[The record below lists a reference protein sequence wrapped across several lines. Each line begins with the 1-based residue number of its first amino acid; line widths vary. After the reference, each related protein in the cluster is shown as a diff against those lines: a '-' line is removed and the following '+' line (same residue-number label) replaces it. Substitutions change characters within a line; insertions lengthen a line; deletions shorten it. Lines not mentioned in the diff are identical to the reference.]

1 MSDPARRKLPRLV
14 ALVGAAGVLPFLIC
28 AIAAARIDPAAASN
42 PWLEALLFYAA
53 VVLSFLGA
61 VHWGLALAAADGA
74 DAATGQRARLLLG
87 VLPALVAWAALLA
100 DRLLAAELGL
110 ALLIGGFIA
119 VVVVEEQGHRRG
131 LVPGGYMGLRWA
143 LSVVVVA
150 LLTTVLVLRLIGAR
164 IIF

>member
-1 MSDPARRKLPRLV
+1 MSDPVRPKLPRLA
-14 ALVGAAGVLPFLIC
+14 ALAGAAGLVPFLVC
-28 AIAAARIDPAAASN
+28 AIAAARVDPAAGSN
-42 PWLEALLFYAA
+42 PWLAALVFYAA
-53 VVLSFLGA
+53 VILSFLGA

-74 DAATGQRARLLLG
+74 DAAPGQRARLLLG
-87 VLPALVAWAALLA
+87 VLPALIAWAALVT

>member
-1 MSDPARRKLPRLV
+1 MSEPARRKLPRLA
-14 ALVGAAGVLPFLIC
+14 ALLGAAGLVPFLVC
-28 AIAAARIDPAAASN
+28 AIAAARIDPAAGSN
-42 PWLEALLFYAA
+42 PWLAALVAYAA
-53 VVLSFLGA
+53 AVLSFLGA
-61 VHWGLALAAADGA
+61 IHWGLALAEA
-74 DAATGQRARLLLG
+74 DAAVGQRARLLLG
-87 VLPALVAWAALLA
+87 VLPALIASAALVT
-100 DRLLAAELGL
+100 DRLLATELAL

-131 LVPGGYMGLRWA
+131 LIPGGYMGLRWA

>member
-1 MSDPARRKLPRLV
+1 MSEPARRKLPRLA
-14 ALVGAAGVLPFLIC
+14 ALLGAAGLVPFLVC
-28 AIAAARIDPAAASN
+28 AIAAARIDPAAGSN
-42 PWLEALLFYAA
+42 PWLAALVAYAA
-53 VVLSFLGA
+53 AVLSFLGA
-61 VHWGLALAAADGA
+61 IHWGLALAEA
-74 DAATGQRARLLLG
+74 DAAVGQRARLLLG
-87 VLPALVAWAALLA
+87 VLPALIAWAALVT
-100 DRLLAAELGL
+100 DRLLATELAL

-131 LVPGGYMGLRWA
+131 LIPGGYMGLRWA